1 MNFFIKRTAPV
12 LSLLGLGL
20 AGCQPT
26 IEAPG
31 ASAGSA
37 NFSKYV
43 AVGNSLTSGYSD
55 GGLYNEA
62 QATSYPALLA
72 QQFAKTGSGPANFVQ
87 PSFSAAKKDGSGYI
101 KLLSTN
107 GVLGPVVPSPPPS
120 PTNPNGNSFLGEAV
134 AYTGGTLPGSGQ
146 AELEAYTGAQP
157 DNLGVPGISV
167 LSADKTAATTGSAAA
182 DGAIRGAAAAYGIIN
197 PFYQR
202 LLPAADR
209 GTQDYVTYIGQK
221 TATFFTCWMGNNDVL
236 TYATNG
242 GVVAAGNPFAGLTD
256 TTSFGKGYRNIVST
270 ISKNG
275 TVSGVCANIP
285 NVTTIPYFTTVPVAL
300 VIAGIKNN
308 PNIPNAAA
316 ASLYITTGTG
326 TVREATSAD
335 LLTLPA
341 RGVIGSPSGTANPFP
356 VGVGYSATQSNP
368 LPSQYVLDATEA
380 AAVVTRTTQINAII
394 AKTARQ
400 NKVALADMN
409 GYFTGLTQQNLYGD
423 AVSNNTSFVAGNLF
437 SLDGVHPTPRGYA
450 VVANEFIRVINN
462 FYGASVPTLN
472 LNNYRGVVFPL

>member
-1 MNFFIKRTAPV
+1 MKLFIKRSAPV
-12 LSLLGLGL
+12 LGLLGLGL
-20 AGCQPT
+20 AGCQPD
-26 IEAPG
+26 IEAPK

-37 NFSKYV
+37 DFSRYI
-43 AVGNSLTSGYSD
+43 AVGNSLTAGYSD

-72 QQFAKTGSGPANFVQ
+72 QQFAKTGNGPASFVQ

-101 KLLSTN
+101 KLLSVN
-107 GVLGPVVPSPPPS
+107 GVLAPVVPTPPPS
-120 PTNPNGNSFLGEAV
+120 PTNSNGNSFLGEAV
-134 AYTGGTLPGSGQ
+134 AYTGGKLPGSGQ
-146 AELEAYTGAQP
+146 DELEAYTGPQP

-167 LSADKTAATTGSAAA
+167 LSADRTAASTGVPVLDAAT
-182 DGAIRGAAAAYGIIN
+182 RNTAAAYGVIN

-209 GTQDYVTYIGQK
+209 GTKDYVTYIGQK
-221 TATFFTCWMGNNDVL
+221 SVSFFTCWMGNNDVL
-236 TYATNG
+236 TYATAG
-242 GVVAAGNPFAGLTD
+242 GVTSATNPFSGLTD
-256 TTSFGKGYRNIVST
+256 TTSFGRGYRNIVGT

-275 TVSGVCANIP
+275 TVGGVCANIP
-285 NVTTIPYFTTVPVAL
+285 NVTTIPYFTTAPVAA
-300 VIAGIKNN
+300 VIASIKAN
-308 PNIPNAAA
+308 PAIPNAAA

-341 RGVIGSPSGTANPFP
+341 RAVIGTPSGTANPFP
-356 VGVGYSATQSNP
+356 VGVGYSATQANP

-380 AAVVTRTTQINAII
+380 AAVVTRTNLLNAII

-400 NKVALADMN
+400 NKAALADMN
-409 GYFTGLTQQNLYGD
+409 TFFTSIAQQGIVAN
-423 AVSNNTSFVAGNLF
+423 AVSNTATFASGNLF

-450 VVANEFIRVINN
+450 VVANEFIRVINAN
-462 FYGASVPTLN
+462 YGSSIPTVN
-472 LNNYRGVVFPL
+472 PNDYRGVAFPQ